1 MAPEE
6 KPYRVYRGGRRGPK
20 LPTLSRQ
27 KRRTGGPAKRKP
39 ARRALQ
45 RPPWRRAL
53 RWLGIGFSVFVL
65 WLAAWSLAGYF
76 SFRDGVQEAN
86 KRLPA
91 AAEKQL
97 SGEGGLLLT
106 KPTTILLLGTDTR
119 PGRGQQGLRH
129 SDSMM
134 LVRTDPDHHRLSYLS
149 IPRDLWVEIPGYGTD
164 RINTSYQVGGAPLAI
179 RTVRELT
186 GIEIDHVAVVDFK
199 RFKELIDSIGGI
211 DVTVPHP
218 IQSNRFECPY
228 DAQRCRSWDGWRF
241 AKGRQHMDGRRA
253 LVYSRIREN
262 RLDASDNDITRGER
276 QQQVT
281 QAIGDKLVSVGTFLR
296 MPFSGDE
303 LLRPLATDLSANQL
317 LQLGWVKFRVGSGGT
332 IRCRLGGDPE
342 TIGGA
347 SVIRSSEENRN
358 VISMFLDESAP
369 QPPRPGT
376 GTFGP
381 GCVVGS
387 RRLGSR

>member
-1 MAPEE
+1 M
-6 KPYRVYRGGRRGPK
+6 
-20 LPTLSRQ
+20 
-27 KRRTGGPAKRKP
+27 
-39 ARRALQ
+39 

-53 RWLGIGFSVFVL
+53 RWVGIGFSVFLL
-65 WLAAWSLAGYF
+65 WVAAWSLAGYF
-76 SFRDGVQEAN
+76 SFRDGVKAAN

-91 AAEKQL
+91 SAEKQL
-97 SGEGGLLLT
+97 SGQGGLLLT

-119 PGRGQQGLRH
+119 PGKGQQGLRH

-134 LVRTDPDHHRLSYLS
+134 LVRTDPDHHRLYYLS
-149 IPRDLWVEIPGYGTD
+149 IPRDLYVDIPGYGAD
-164 RINTSYQVGGAPLAI
+164 RINTSYQVGGAALAI
-179 RTVRELT
+179 RTVREFT
-186 GIEIDHVAVVDFK
+186 GIDIDHVAVVDFQ

-211 DVTVPHP
+211 DITVPRP

-228 DAQRCRSWDGWRF
+228 DAQRCQSWDGWRF

-262 RLDASDNDITRGER
+262 RLDASDNDITRAER

-281 QAIGDKLVSVGTFLR
+281 QAIADKLVGVGTFLR
-296 MPFSGDE
+296 MPFNGDE

-317 LQLGWVKFRVGSGGT
+317 LQLGWVKFRVDNGSV

-381 GCVVGS
+381 GCVAGG
-387 RRLGSR
+387 RNLGSR

>member
-1 MAPEE
+1 MALED
-6 KPYRVYRGGRRGPK
+6 KPYRVYRGGRSGLK
-20 LPTLSRQ
+20 LPTISRPRRDNGRAPSSRP
-27 KRRTGGPAKRKP
+27 KRVAPR
-39 ARRALQ
+39 

-53 RWLGIGFSVFVL
+53 RWVGIGFCVFLL
-65 WLAAWSLAGYF
+65 WVAAWSLAGYF
-76 SFRDGVQEAN
+76 SFRDGVKEAN
-86 KRLPA
+86 KRLSA

-97 SGEGGLLLT
+97 SGQGGLVLT
-106 KPTTILLLGTDTR
+106 KPTTTLLLGTDTR
-119 PGRGQQGLRH
+119 PGAAGRGLRH

-134 LVRTDPDHHRLSYLS
+134 LVRTDPDLHRIYYLS
-149 IPRDLWVEIPGYGTD
+149 IPRDLRVDIPGYGTD

-179 RTVRELT
+179 RTVKSYT
-186 GIEIDHVAVVDFK
+186 GLPVDHVAVVNFQ

-228 DAQRCRSWDGWRF
+228 DAAGCASWDGWRF

-253 LVYSRIREN
+253 LVYTRIREN
-262 RLDASDNDITRGER
+262 RLDPSDNDITRGER

-281 QAIGDKLVSVGTFLR
+281 QAIADKLVSVGTFLR
-296 MPFSGDE
+296 MPFSGSD
-303 LLRPLATDLSANQL
+303 LLEPLATDLSANQL
-317 LQLGWVKFRVGSGGT
+317 LQLAWVKFRAGTT
-332 IRCRLGGDPE
+332 IRCRLGGDLAL
-342 TIGGA
+342 IGGA
-347 SVIRSSEENRN
+347 SVIVPNEENRN

-381 GCVVGS
+381 GCVAGE
-387 RRLGSR
+387 RTLGSR

>member
-6 KPYRVYRGGRRGPK
+6 KPYRVYRGGRRAPR
-20 LPTLSRQ
+20 LPTLSRP
-27 KRRTGGPAKRKP
+27 KRGSGRP
-39 ARRALQ
+39 ARPRSTRKGPV

-53 RWLGIGFSVFVL
+53 RWVGIGFSVFLL
-65 WLAAWSLAGYF
+65 WVAAWSLAGYF
-76 SFRDGVQEAN
+76 SFRDGVKAAN

-91 AAEKQL
+91 SAERQL
-97 SGEGGLLLT
+97 SGQGGLLLT
-106 KPTTILLLGTDTR
+106 KPTTVLLLGTDTR
-119 PGRGQQGLRH
+119 PGKGQQGLRH

-134 LVRTDPDHHRLSYLS
+134 LVRTDPDHQRLYYLS
-149 IPRDLWVEIPGYGTD
+149 IPRDLYVDIPGYGAD
-164 RINTSYQVGGAPLAI
+164 RINTSYQVGGAALAI
-179 RTVRELT
+179 RTVRNFT
-186 GIEIDHVAVVDFK
+186 GIDIDHVAVVDFQ

-211 DVTVPHP
+211 DINVPHA
-218 IQSNRFECPY
+218 IRSNRFECPY
-228 DAQRCRSWDGWRF
+228 DAARCASWDGWRF

-262 RLDASDNDITRGER
+262 RLDASDNDITRAER

-281 QAIGDKLVSVGTFLR
+281 QAIADKLIGVGTFLR
-296 MPFSGDE
+296 MPFNGDE

-317 LQLGWVKFRVGSGGT
+317 LQLGWVKFRVGNGST

-347 SVIRSSEENRN
+347 YVIRSSEENRN

-381 GCVVGS
+381 GCVAGG
-387 RRLGSR
+387 RTLGSR

>member
-6 KPYRVYRGGRRGPK
+6 KPYRVYRGGRRAPR
-20 LPTLSRQ
+20 LPTLSRP
-27 KRRTGGPAKRKP
+27 KRGSGRP
-39 ARRALQ
+39 ARPRSTRKGPV

-53 RWLGIGFSVFVL
+53 RWVGIGFSVFLL
-65 WLAAWSLAGYF
+65 WVAAWSLAGYF
-76 SFRDGVQEAN
+76 SFRDGVKAAN

-91 AAEKQL
+91 SAERQL
-97 SGEGGLLLT
+97 SGQGGLLLT
-106 KPTTILLLGTDTR
+106 KPTTVLLLGTDTR
-119 PGRGQQGLRH
+119 PGKGQQGLRH

-134 LVRTDPDHHRLSYLS
+134 LVRTDPDHQRLYYLS
-149 IPRDLWVEIPGYGTD
+149 IPRDLYVDIPGYGAD
-164 RINTSYQVGGAPLAI
+164 RINTSYQVGGAALAI
-179 RTVRELT
+179 RTVRNFT
-186 GIEIDHVAVVDFK
+186 GIDIDHVAVVDFQ
-199 RFKELIDSIGGI
+199 RFNELIDSIGGI
-211 DVTVPHP
+211 DINVPHA

-228 DAQRCRSWDGWRF
+228 DAARCASWDGWRF

-262 RLDASDNDITRGER
+262 RLDASDNDITRAER

-281 QAIGDKLVSVGTFLR
+281 QAIADKLIGVGTFLR
-296 MPFSGDE
+296 MPFNGDE

-317 LQLGWVKFRVGSGGT
+317 LQLGWVKFRVGNGST

-347 SVIRSSEENRN
+347 YVIRSSEENRN

-381 GCVVGS
+381 GCVAGG
-387 RRLGSR
+387 RTLGSR

>member
-20 LPTLSRQ
+20 LPTLSRP
-27 KRRTGGPAKRKP
+27 KRGNGRP
-39 ARRALQ
+39 ARPKSTRKGPVRA
-45 RPPWRRAL
+45 PWRRAL
-53 RWLGIGFSVFVL
+53 RWVGIGFSVFLL
-65 WLAAWSLAGYF
+65 WAAAWSLAGYF
-76 SFRDGVQEAN
+76 SFRDGVKAAN

-91 AAEKQL
+91 SAERQL
-97 SGEGGLLLT
+97 SGQGGLLLT

-119 PGRGQQGLRH
+119 PGKGQRGLRH
-129 SDSMM
+129 SDSM
-134 LVRTDPDHHRLSYLS
+134 LLLRTDPDHHRLTYLS
-149 IPRDLWVEIPGYGTD
+149 IPRDLYVDIPGYGAD
-164 RINTSYQVGGAPLAI
+164 RINTSYQVGGAALAI
-179 RTVRELT
+179 RTVRSFT
-186 GIEIDHVAVVDFK
+186 GVDIDHVAVVDFQ

-211 DVTVPHP
+211 DITVPRP
-218 IQSNRFECPY
+218 ILSNRFECPY
-228 DAQRCRSWDGWRF
+228 DAARCASWDGWRF

-262 RLDASDNDITRGER
+262 QLDASDNDITRAER

-281 QAIGDKLVSVGTFLR
+281 QAIADKLVGVGTFLR
-296 MPFSGDE
+296 MPFNGDE

-317 LQLGWVKFRVGSGGT
+317 LQLGWVKFRVGNGST

-358 VISMFLDESAP
+358 VISMFLDESAL

-381 GCVVGS
+381 GCVAGG
-387 RRLGSR
+387 RTLGSR

>member
-6 KPYRVYRGGRRGPK
+6 KPYRVYRGGRRAPR
-20 LPTLSRQ
+20 LPTLSRP
-27 KRRTGGPAKRKP
+27 KRGSGRP
-39 ARRALQ
+39 ARPRSTRKGPV

-53 RWLGIGFSVFVL
+53 RWVGIGFSVFLL
-65 WLAAWSLAGYF
+65 WVAAWSLAGYF
-76 SFRDGVQEAN
+76 SFRDGVKAAN

-91 AAEKQL
+91 SAERQL
-97 SGEGGLLLT
+97 SGQGGLLLT
-106 KPTTILLLGTDTR
+106 KPTTVLLLGTDTR
-119 PGRGQQGLRH
+119 PGKGQQGLRH

-134 LVRTDPDHHRLSYLS
+134 LVRTDPDHQRLYYLS
-149 IPRDLWVEIPGYGTD
+149 IPRDLYVDIPGYGAD
-164 RINTSYQVGGAPLAI
+164 RINTSYQVGGAALAI
-179 RTVRELT
+179 RTVRNFT
-186 GIEIDHVAVVDFK
+186 GIDIDHVAVVDFQ

-211 DVTVPHP
+211 DINVPHA

-228 DAQRCRSWDGWRF
+228 DAARCASWDGWRF

-262 RLDASDNDITRGER
+262 RLDASDNDITRAER

-281 QAIGDKLVSVGTFLR
+281 QAIADKLIGVGTFLR
-296 MPFSGDE
+296 MPFNGDE

-317 LQLGWVKFRVGSGGT
+317 LQLGWVKFRVGNGST

-347 SVIRSSEENRN
+347 YVIRSSEENRN

-381 GCVVGS
+381 GCVAGG
-387 RRLGSR
+387 RTLGSR

>member
-1 MAPEE
+1 
-6 KPYRVYRGGRRGPK
+6 
-20 LPTLSRQ
+20 
-27 KRRTGGPAKRKP
+27 
-39 ARRALQ
+39 
-45 RPPWRRAL
+45 
-53 RWLGIGFSVFVL
+53 VL
-65 WLAAWSLAGYF
+65 WAAAWSLAGYF
-76 SFRDGVQEAN
+76 SFRDGVEAAN

-97 SGEGGLLLT
+97 SGQGGLPLT
-106 KPTTILLLGTDTR
+106 ESRTTLLLGTDTR
-119 PGRGQQGLRH
+119 PGKGQQGLRH

-134 LVRTDPDHHRLSYLS
+134 LVRTDPDHHRLYYLS
-149 IPRDLWVEIPGYGTD
+149 IPRDLYVEIPGYGTD
-164 RINTSYQVGGAPLAI
+164 RINTAYQVGGPALAI
-179 RTVRELT
+179 RTVRNLT
-186 GIEIDHVAVVDFK
+186 GIDVDHVVIVDFQ
-199 RFKELIDSIGGI
+199 RFKDLIDSIGGI
-211 DVTVPHP
+211 DITVPRA
-218 IQSNRFECPY
+218 IRSNRFECPY
-228 DAQRCRSWDGWRF
+228 DAAGCASWDGWRF

-262 RLDASDNDITRGER
+262 VLDASDNDITRAER

-281 QAIGDKLVSVGTFLR
+281 QAIADKLVSVGTFLR
-296 MPFSGDE
+296 MPFSGNE
-303 LLRPLATDLSANQL
+303 LVKPLATDLSANQL
-317 LQLGWVKFRVGSGGT
+317 LQLGWVKFRVGTT

-381 GCVVGS
+381 GCVAGN
-387 RRLGSR
+387 RQLGSR

>member
-20 LPTLSRQ
+20 LPTLSRP
-27 KRRTGGPAKRKP
+27 KRGKGRATSPKSPRKP
-39 ARRALQ
+39 PV

-53 RWLGIGFSVFVL
+53 RWVGIGFSVFLL
-65 WLAAWSLAGYF
+65 WVAAWSLAGYF
-76 SFRDGVQEAN
+76 SFRDGVKAAN

-91 AAEKQL
+91 SAEKQL
-97 SGEGGLLLT
+97 SGQGGLPLT

-119 PGRGQQGLRH
+119 PGKGQQGLRH

-134 LVRTDPDHHRLSYLS
+134 LVRTDPDHHRLTYLT
-149 IPRDLWVEIPGYGTD
+149 IPRDLYVDIPGYGAD
-164 RINTSYQVGGAPLAI
+164 RINTSYQVGGAALAI
-179 RTVRELT
+179 RTVRNFT
-186 GIEIDHVAVVDFK
+186 GIDIDHVAVVDFQ
-199 RFKELIDSIGGI
+199 RFQELIDSIGGI
-211 DVTVPHP
+211 DITVPHA

-228 DAQRCRSWDGWRF
+228 DAARCASWDGWRF

-262 RLDASDNDITRGER
+262 RLDASDNDITRAER

-281 QAIGDKLVSVGTFLR
+281 QAIADKLVGVGTFLR
-296 MPFSGDE
+296 MPFNGDE

-317 LQLGWVKFRVGSGGT
+317 LQLGWVKFRVDNRGVV
-332 IRCRLGGDPE
+332 RCRLGGDLE

-381 GCVVGS
+381 GCVAGG
-387 RRLGSR
+387 RTLGSR

>member
-6 KPYRVYRGGRRGPK
+6 KPYRVYRGGRRAPR

-27 KRRTGGPAKRKP
+27 KRGDGRP
-39 ARRALQ
+39 ARPRTVRKGPV

-53 RWLGIGFSVFVL
+53 RWVGIGFSVFLL
-65 WLAAWSLAGYF
+65 WVAAWSLAGYF
-76 SFRDGVQEAN
+76 SFRDGVKAAN
-86 KRLPA
+86 KRLPGS
-91 AAEKQL
+91 AEKQL
-97 SGEGGLLLT
+97 SGQGGVLLT

-119 PGRGQQGLRH
+119 PGKGQQGLRH

-134 LVRTDPDHHRLSYLS
+134 LVRTDPDHHRLYYLS
-149 IPRDLWVEIPGYGTD
+149 IPRDLWVDIPGYGTD
-164 RINTSYQVGGAPLAI
+164 RINTSYQVGGAALAI
-179 RTVRELT
+179 RTVRNLT
-186 GIEIDHVAVVDFK
+186 GIDIDHVAVVDFK

-211 DVTVPHP
+211 DINVPHA
-218 IQSNRFECPY
+218 IRSNRFECPY
-228 DAQRCRSWDGWRF
+228 DAARCASWDGWRF

-262 RLDASDNDITRGER
+262 QLDASDNDITRAER

-281 QAIGDKLVSVGTFLR
+281 QAIADKLIGVGTFLR
-296 MPFSGDE
+296 MPFNGDE

-317 LQLGWVKFRVGSGGT
+317 LQLGWVKLRVGGGST

-381 GCVVGS
+381 GCVAGGRTLAS
-387 RRLGSR
+387 R

>member
-1 MAPEE
+1 M
-6 KPYRVYRGGRRGPK
+6 
-20 LPTLSRQ
+20 
-27 KRRTGGPAKRKP
+27 
-39 ARRALQ
+39 
-45 RPPWRRAL
+45 
-53 RWLGIGFSVFVL
+53 GIGFSVFLL
-65 WLAAWSLAGYF
+65 WVAAWSLAGYF
-76 SFRDGVQEAN
+76 SFRDGVKAAN
-86 KRLPA
+86 KRLPGS
-91 AAEKQL
+91 AEKQL
-97 SGEGGLLLT
+97 SGQGGVLLT

-119 PGRGQQGLRH
+119 PGKGQQGLRH

-134 LVRTDPDHHRLSYLS
+134 LVRTDPDHHRLYYLS
-149 IPRDLWVEIPGYGTD
+149 IPRDLWVDIPGYGTD
-164 RINTSYQVGGAPLAI
+164 RINTSYQVGGAALAI
-179 RTVRELT
+179 RTVRNLT
-186 GIEIDHVAVVDFK
+186 GIDIDHVAVVDFK

-211 DVTVPHP
+211 DINVPHA
-218 IQSNRFECPY
+218 IRSNRFECPY
-228 DAQRCRSWDGWRF
+228 DAARCASWDGWRF

-262 RLDASDNDITRGER
+262 QLDASDNDITRAER

-281 QAIGDKLVSVGTFLR
+281 QAIADKLIGVGTFLR
-296 MPFSGDE
+296 MPFNGDE

-317 LQLGWVKFRVGSGGT
+317 LQLGWVKLRVGGGST

-381 GCVVGS
+381 GCVAGG
-387 RRLGSR
+387 RTLGSR

>member
-1 MAPEE
+1 MAPED
-6 KPYRVYRGGRRGPK
+6 KPYRVYRGGRRAPK
-20 LPTLSRQ
+20 LPTLTRP
-27 KRRTGGPAKRKP
+27 KRENGRRPPGARPKRTVPR
-39 ARRALQ
+39 

-53 RWLGIGFSVFVL
+53 RWVGVGFCVFVL
-65 WLAAWSLAGYF
+65 WAAAWSLAGYF
-76 SFRDGVQEAN
+76 SFRDGVKAAN

-91 AAEKQL
+91 AAERQL
-97 SGEGGLLLT
+97 SGQGGLALT
-106 KPTTILLLGTDTR
+106 KPTTILLLGTDAA
-119 PGRGQQGLRH
+119 PGEARRGLRH
-129 SDSMM
+129 SDSM
-134 LVRTDPDHHRLSYLS
+134 LLLRTDPDLHRLYYLS

-164 RINTSYQVGGAPLAI
+164 RINTSYQVGGSPLAI
-179 RTVRELT
+179 RTVRNLT
-186 GIEIDHVAVVDFK
+186 GIDIDHVAVVDFQ

-211 DVTVPHP
+211 DVNVPRA

-228 DAQRCRSWDGWRF
+228 DATGCASWDGWRF
-241 AKGRQHMDGRRA
+241 AKGRQHMDGQRA

-262 RLDASDNDITRGER
+262 RLDPSDNDITRGER

-281 QAIGDKLVSVGTFLR
+281 QAIADKLVSAGTFLR
-296 MPFSGDE
+296 LPFSGDE

-317 LQLGWVKFRVGSGGT
+317 LQLAWVKFRAGNT

-376 GTFGP
+376 GTYGP
-381 GCVVGS
+381 GCVVGDRS
-387 RRLGSR
+387 LGSR

>member
-1 MAPEE
+1 MAPED

-20 LPTLSRQ
+20 LPTLSRP
-27 KRRTGGPAKRKP
+27 KRANGRPPREKP
-39 ARRALQ
+39 ARTAPR
-45 RPPWRRAL
+45 RDPWRRAL
-53 RWLGIGFSVFVL
+53 RWLGIGVAVFVL

-76 SFRDGVQEAN
+76 SFRDGVKAAN

-91 AAEKQL
+91 AAERQL
-97 SGEGGLLLT
+97 SDQGGLLLT
-106 KPTTILLLGTDTR
+106 KPTTILLLGTDSA
-119 PGRGQQGLRH
+119 PGEARRGLRH

-134 LVRTDPDHHRLSYLS
+134 LVRTDPDHHRLYYLS

-164 RINTSYQVGGAPLAI
+164 RINTSYQVGGAALAI
-179 RTVRELT
+179 RTVRRLT
-186 GIEIDHVAVVDFK
+186 GIDVDHVAVVDFE

-211 DVTVPHP
+211 DITVPHA

-228 DAQRCRSWDGWRF
+228 DATRCASWDGWRF

-262 RLDASDNDITRGER
+262 RLDAADNDITRSER

-281 QAIGDKLVSVGTFLR
+281 QAIADKLVSAGTFLR
-296 MPFSGDE
+296 MPFDGDD
-303 LLRPLATDLSANQL
+303 LLKPLATDLSANQL
-317 LQLGWVKFRVGSGGT
+317 LQLGWVKFRVGDT
-332 IRCRLGGDPE
+332 IRCRLGGNPE

-381 GCVVGS
+381 GCVTGG
-387 RRLGSR
+387 RTLGAR

>member
-20 LPTLSRQ
+20 LPTLSRP
-27 KRRTGGPAKRKP
+27 RRSNGRP
-39 ARRALQ
+39 ARPKSTPKAPV
-45 RPPWRRAL
+45 RPPGRRAL
-53 RWLGIGFSVFVL
+53 RWVGIGFSVFLL

-76 SFRDGVQEAN
+76 SFRDGVKAAN
-86 KRLPA
+86 KRLPSS
-91 AAEKQL
+91 AEKQL
-97 SGEGGLLLT
+97 SGEGGLPLT

-119 PGRGQQGLRH
+119 PGKGQQGLRH

-134 LVRTDPDHHRLSYLS
+134 LLRTDPDHHRLTYLS
-149 IPRDLWVEIPGYGTD
+149 IPRDLYVDIPGYGAD
-164 RINTSYQVGGAPLAI
+164 RINTSYQVGGAALTI
-179 RTVRELT
+179 RTVRSFT
-186 GIEIDHVAVVDFK
+186 GIDIDHVAVVDFQ

-211 DVTVPHP
+211 DITVPRP
-218 IQSNRFECPY
+218 IKSNRFECPY
-228 DAQRCRSWDGWRF
+228 DAAGCASWDGWRF

-262 RLDASDNDITRGER
+262 RLDASDNDITRAER

-281 QAIGDKLVSVGTFLR
+281 QAITDKLVGVGTFLR
-296 MPFSGDE
+296 MPFNGDE

-317 LQLGWVKFRVGSGGT
+317 LQLGWVKFRADNGST

-347 SVIRSSEENRN
+347 SMIRSSEENRN

-381 GCVVGS
+381 GCVAGGRS
-387 RRLGSR
+387 LGSR

>member
-1 MAPEE
+1 MAPED
-6 KPYRVYRGGRRGPK
+6 KPYRVYRGGRRAPK
-20 LPTLSRQ
+20 LPTLSRP
-27 KRRTGGPAKRKP
+27 KRENGRRPPGARPKRTAPR
-39 ARRALQ
+39 

-53 RWLGIGFSVFVL
+53 RWVGIGACVFLL
-65 WLAAWSLAGYF
+65 WVAAWSLAGYF
-76 SFRDGVQEAN
+76 SFRDGVKEAN
-86 KRLPA
+86 KRLSPA
-91 AAEKQL
+91 AERQL
-97 SGEGGLLLT
+97 SGQDGLVLT
-106 KPTTILLLGTDTR
+106 KPTTILLLGTDAA
-119 PGRGQQGLRH
+119 PGEARRGLRH

-134 LVRTDPDHHRLSYLS
+134 LVRTDPDLHRMYYLS

-179 RTVRELT
+179 RTVRSLT
-186 GIEIDHVAVVDFK
+186 GIDIDHVVIVDFK

-211 DVTVPHP
+211 DITVPRAIH
-218 IQSNRFECPY
+218 SNRFECPY
-228 DAQRCRSWDGWRF
+228 DATGCASWDGWRF

-262 RLDASDNDITRGER
+262 RLDPSDNDITRAER

-281 QAIGDKLVSVGTFLR
+281 QAIADKLVSVGTFLR
-296 MPFSGDE
+296 LPFSGDE

-317 LQLGWVKFRVGSGGT
+317 LQLAWTKFRTGDT

-376 GTFGP
+376 GTYGP
-381 GCVVGS
+381 GCVAGGRS
-387 RRLGSR
+387 LGSR

>member
-1 MAPEE
+1 MAPED
-6 KPYRVYRGGRRGPK
+6 KPYRVYRGGRRTPK
-20 LPTLSRQ
+20 LPTLSRP
-27 KRRTGGPAKRKP
+27 KRAAGGAKPAKPSRTRP
-39 ARRALQ
+39 A
-45 RPPWRRAL
+45 RPPWKRAL
-53 RWLGIGFSVFVL
+53 RWVSIGLCVFLL
-65 WLAAWSLAGYF
+65 WAAAWSLAGYF
-76 SFRDGVQEAN
+76 SFRDGVKAAN

-91 AAEKQL
+91 AAGKQL
-97 SGEGGLLLT
+97 SGQGGLPLT
-106 KPTTILLLGTDTR
+106 EPRTILLLGTDTR

-149 IPRDLWVEIPGYGTD
+149 IPRDLYVDIPGYGAD
-164 RINTSYQVGGAPLAI
+164 RINTAYQIGGPALAI
-179 RTVRELT
+179 RTVREFT
-186 GIEIDHVAVVDFK
+186 GVDVDHVAVVDFQ

-211 DVTVPHP
+211 DITVPRP

-228 DAQRCRSWDGWRF
+228 DAAGCASWDGWRF
-241 AKGRQHMDGRRA
+241 SKGRQHMDGRRA

-262 RLDASDNDITRGER
+262 LLDPSDNDLTRAER

-281 QAIGDKLVSVGTFLR
+281 QAIADKLLGVGTFLR
-296 MPFSGDE
+296 LPFSGDE

-317 LQLGWVKFRVGSGGT
+317 LQLGWVKFRVGT
-332 IRCRLGGDPE
+332 TVRCRLGGDPE

-381 GCVVGS
+381 GCVAGN
-387 RRLGSR
+387 RQLGSR